1 MFVCVLVKKLSA
13 WKLTATTA
21 VLAYVT
27 EHFLSLGVPHPLLVN
42 TLILR
47 DQLGYVLLMH
57 AIRNFEIPKT
67 IITDLLPCRLF
78 EFLFVN

>member
-42 TLILR
+42 TLILP
-47 DQLGYVLLMH
+47 DQLGYVL
-57 AIRNFEIPKT
+57 
-67 IITDLLPCRLF
+67 
-78 EFLFVN
+78 